1 MVTILSNT
9 QLNDIIWQMDLE
21 APRIARKGLAG
32 QFVIVMVDDYGE
44 RIPLTLA
51 DMDPVGERI
60 TLVYQVSGKTSLQL
74 SQVEA
79 GEQLS
84 HVVGPLGH
92 PAEVQEYGTV
102 VLLGGGCGVAPV
114 HAQAKA
120 FKDGGNE
127 VISILGFRSSDL
139 VFWEDK
145 METVSDELIICT
157 DDGSRGFHGFTT
169 QALESQIEQG
179 REIDRVISIGPLIM
193 MANTVKV
200 TRPHYIP
207 TIVSLNAIMVDGTGM
222 CGSCRVSTT
231 DGTKFSCVDGP
242 DMNGFQID
250 FDELLSR
257 NSRFHEQEAISLEHF
272 KKECKCKQA
281 VQEVEKCK

>member
-1 MVTILSNT
+1 MIPILSNT
-9 QLNDIIWQMDLE
+9 QLNEIIWQMDLE

-32 QFVIVMVDDYGE
+32 QFVIVMVDEHGE

-51 DMDPVGERI
+51 DMDPAGERI

-200 TRPHYIP
+200 TRPHDIP

-231 DGTKFSCVDGP
+231 DGIKFSCVDGP
-242 DMNGFQID
+242 DMDGFLID

-281 VQEVEKCK
+281 IQEVEKCK